1 MAWAFCL
8 PMRKTGWSTVSR
20 HLRGYNSAWT
30 KTRER
35 ILRRD
40 KGICQP
46 CLKDGYLHP
55 GTEVDHIVSRA
66 EGKRLGWAQSLVE
79 RDANLQT
86 INTECHKAK
95 TAAEQGRTLKPKVI
109 IGEDGWPVTK

>member
-1 MAWAFCL
+1 MN
-8 PMRKTGWSTVSR
+8 KSGWSTESR
-20 HLRGYNSAWT
+20 HKRGYGTEWT

-86 INTECHKAK
+86 ICTEAHRIK
-95 TAAEQGRTLKPKVI
+95 TAAEQGRTLKPKQK
-109 IGEDGWPVTK
+109 IGIDGYPL